1 MQVAVV
7 GRYGRQSDWARLRG
21 GVSLVVECQAELSRV
36 AFQETQHPAG
46 YRGLLPSMRSSLT
59 PRNERGTKLAV
70 NMEQRRWTRFCACV
84 RKLRTCTLRERSR
97 RAARLTAAQCYD
109 TATKP
114 SRSARRVGHIYRCR
128 LHTCTSRERPRTKA
142 ADSPRD
148 LDMFEMKGLPA
159 GM

>member
-1 MQVAVV
+1 
-7 GRYGRQSDWARLRG
+7 
-21 GVSLVVECQAELSRV
+21 
-36 AFQETQHPAG
+36 
-46 YRGLLPSMRSSLT
+46 MRSSLT

-148 LDMFEMKGLPA
+148 LDMFEMKGRPA
-159 GM
+159 GMDTRSLACAGLWSMKNMFGVHAGKGQPCATLERPALLLMMARLR